1 MISLWETTSSNVTGL
16 YFSTLCV
23 CSLLVVI
30 LNARE
35 ISCTKGVCR
44 LFPLRGPQVHRQ
56 GQPCLSLWQ
65 LTVRKE
71 VPNQFVA
78 FLHHC
83 PCLICKC
90 VGLEGASYGLAS
102 GSMARDAYRLGRMRW
117 KTLFISHAQTID
129 KKCLSSPSIICT
141 CPHPK
146 TGLPRRRLH
155 RSARWIDRGVRSACF
170 LSFYYTQAD
179 FPSVQDADLR

>member
-1 MISLWETTSSNVTGL
+1 MLPACI
-16 YFSTLCV
+16 FPPCV

-44 LFPLRGPQVHRQ
+44 LFPLDGPRVHRQ

-71 VPNQFVA
+71 VPNQSVA

-90 VGLEGASYGLAS
+90 VGRRVLRTRRVWLNGTRRAPSRQNAV
-102 GSMARDAYRLGRMRW
+102 
-117 KTLFISHAQTID
+117 KTLFLSHAQTID
-129 KKCLSSPSIICT
+129 KKCLSLSVLCT
-141 CPHPK
+141 VTPHPN

-170 LSFYYTQAD
+170 ISFYYTWAD
-179 FPSVQDADLR
+179 SPSVQDADLR